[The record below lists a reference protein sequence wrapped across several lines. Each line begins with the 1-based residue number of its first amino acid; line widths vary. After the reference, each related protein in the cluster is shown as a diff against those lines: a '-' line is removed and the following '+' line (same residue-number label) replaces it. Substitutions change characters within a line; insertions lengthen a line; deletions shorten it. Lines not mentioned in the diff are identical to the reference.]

1 LIYRFEKMSEQVQ
14 QKQAGKFQVA
24 SAATPDCGRLFPET
38 ELVSQSTLDDIS
50 ASRIKQPNEQS
61 NSEISGAQM
70 QTSKAPCAASTTVS
84 VVVPCFNEE
93 RFIGKVLENLAQQYD
108 GEKYEII
115 VVDGMS
121 TDRTREVVAE
131 FATRKASDVRVR
143 LIDNPARNIPVALNT
158 GIKEARGE
166 IIVRMDAHSVPSI
179 NYVRR
184 CVELLNEQE
193 AAVVGMPW
201 RIRPGEESCVARAVA
216 LAVSHPFGIGDAK
229 YRSPNIHGAQFVDTV
244 PFGVFRKSLWQE
256 LGGFNENL
264 LANEDYDFNYRVRER
279 GGRILLDASE
289 HCDYF
294 ARSTMTELAKQNF
307 RYGSWKAQMVKLHP
321 RSIKLRQLVAPVFVA
336 ALVVL
341 ATLSLWWMPALWL
354 LSAIVALYTSLA
366 ILCAVQLARRSGEG
380 FDLKLVAAIS
390 LAFFVI
396 HSFWGSGFLSGLTRT
411 PR

>member
-1 LIYRFEKMSEQVQ
+1 MSERVQ
-14 QKQAGKFQVA
+14 QKSACKFQVA
-24 SAATPDCGRLFPET
+24 SAAVPNRDRLFHER
-38 ELVSQSTLDDIS
+38 ELASQSTFDDSS
-50 ASRIKQPNEQS
+50 AASNEQPREFG
-61 NSEISGAQM
+61 NSETSGTQM
-70 QTSKAPCAASTTVS
+70 QAGEASCAAATVS
-84 VVVPCFNEE
+84 VIIPCFNEE
-93 RFIGKVLENLAQQYD
+93 RFIGKVLENLARQYD

-131 FATRKASDVRVR
+131 FAAQRAKDVRVR

-184 CVELLNEQE
+184 CVELINGQD

-201 RIRPGEESCVARAVA
+201 CIRPGAESRAARAVA

-229 YRSPNIHGAQFVDTV
+229 YRSPKSHVAQFVDTV

-256 LGGFNENL
+256 LGGFNEKL

-289 HCDYF
+289 HCEYF
-294 ARSTMTELAKQNF
+294 ARATMAELAKQYF

-336 ALVVL
+336 TLVLL
-341 ATLSLWWMPALWL
+341 AALSLWWMPALWL
-354 LSAIVALYTSLA
+354 LAAVIMLYTSLA
-366 ILCAVQLARRSGEG
+366 ILCAVQLARARGEG

-396 HSFWGSGFLSGLTRT
+396 HSFWGSGFLSGLMRT